1 MKNTW
6 QKTKDKRL
14 VSASETS
21 LPLINVLTY
30 FYATE
35 CFGPLKLVEWIDPE
49 IEIKEVDGQRAFS
62 DLQVAQQLRVRAQH
76 TTARPSVQDRRLA
89 LVRHRQPVT
98 VTTQCF
104 NFFTKLRIISN

>member
-35 CFGPLKLVEWIDPE
+35 CFGPLKLVEWVDPE
-49 IEIKEVDGQRAFS
+49 VEIKEVDGQRALS

-76 TTARPSVQDRRLA
+76 TTARPSVQNRRLA

-98 VTTQCF
+98 VTTHSTQ
-104 NFFTKLRIISN
+104 